1 MKFQELHDD
10 LQDFDFSTH
19 KSFNPSQFFY
29 ADTYEEFSKYRN
41 YLFWMSVESNLIDG
55 AKLNMNVLQQ
65 DMVDNIL

>member
-1 MKFQELHDD
+1 MKFQLLHND

-19 KSFNPSQFFY
+19 KSFKSSFY
-29 ADTYEEFSKYRN
+29 ADAHEKFSKYRN

-65 DMVDNIL
+65 DMIDNFL